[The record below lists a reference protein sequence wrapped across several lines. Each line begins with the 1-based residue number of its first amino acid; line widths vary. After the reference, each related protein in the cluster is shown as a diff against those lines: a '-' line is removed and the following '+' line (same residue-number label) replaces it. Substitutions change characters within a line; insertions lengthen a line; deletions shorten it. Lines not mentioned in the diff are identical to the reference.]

1 MRYTYGKCEVIDN
14 VLDLDRLATMRLKK
28 KLTHQNMADKL
39 GITRQGYGNYESGK
53 RDVDTETLTKI
64 AKLLETNS
72 DYLLGQTHDSSP
84 DKSNLSSE
92 EMDAFETFI
101 NNPEH
106 GIFFKDYLSAPK
118 ERREEMR
125 QIFEILKEKEKG
137 RKPRDRQGE

>member
-1 MRYTYGKCEVIDN
+1 M
-14 VLDLDRLATMRLKK
+14 LDLDRLATMRLKK

-64 AKLLETNS
+64 ANILETNS
-72 DYLLGQTHDSSP
+72 DYILGQTNDPTPS
-84 DKSNLSSE
+84 KSNLNSKD
-92 EMDAFETFI
+92 MAGFETFI

-106 GIFFKDYLSAPK
+106 GIFFKDYLSAPE

-125 QIFEILKEKEKG
+125 QIFKILQEKEKG
-137 RKPRDRQGE
+137 RKPGDFQGE